1 MKESVRMTE
10 DRDKCMSMCGQPSD
24 LGRLKNRKS
33 FSCFELPVD
42 LYLTSEKTNV
52 LLMFEEEHHNIIA
65 SRDKA
70 FTLTTV

>member
-1 MKESVRMTE
+1 M
-10 DRDKCMSMCGQPSD
+10 
-24 LGRLKNRKS
+24 
-33 FSCFELPVD
+33 LPVD

>member
-1 MKESVRMTE
+1 M
-10 DRDKCMSMCGQPSD
+10 
-24 LGRLKNRKS
+24 
-33 FSCFELPVD
+33 LPVD

-70 FTLTTV
+70 FTLITV